1 MAAHAW
7 GGCWRLETK
16 GLCPVIGTCCV
27 YQLCFMLAAGP
38 WQGWHVV
45 LRSMCQWVLLL
56 GHYRVLKAA
65 QLKSGMT
72 IYVMYIILHYVTP
85 ILSAVCSTRCRL
97 PATAGSIACMCYIL
111 AHVYLFHKSW
121 PPIHRHCYT
130 PAEASHKDTPTQ
142 RGHHRQHWAI
152 PAAIYTWN
160 NKIQCNLL
168 LSLHSTLVQDSSAI
182 SWNWFRCKEE
192 RIFTS
197 CHDLC
202 WLCASAVWPHAELIM
217 IMLTLRS
224 F

>member
-1 MAAHAW
+1 M
-7 GGCWRLETK
+7 
-16 GLCPVIGTCCV
+16 
-27 YQLCFMLAAGP
+27 
-38 WQGWHVV
+38 HV
-45 LRSMCQWVLLL
+45 L
-56 GHYRVLKAA
+56 
-65 QLKSGMT
+65 
-72 IYVMYIILHYVTP
+72 
-85 ILSAVCSTRCRL
+85 
-97 PATAGSIACMCYIL
+97 L
-111 AHVYLFHKSW
+111 AHVYLFHRPW

-197 CHDLC
+197 CHGLC

-217 IMLTLRS
+217 IMLTLRPFS
-224 F
+224 IESGRTHSQYFVHNISASAFSAICKFFQVLCSTSIHVLDNHEPLQHCI